1 MLISL
6 LYYVLGPRKQSSDAE
21 FKKDLLKIL
30 SEGSKTPDGVEGFLL
45 QLGDIL
51 RKLPYKNR
59 RQFQPQQIYRAKQK
73 GHFDHYN
80 YTFYLIFK

>member
-6 LYYVLGPRKQSSDAE
+6 LYCVSGPRKQSSDAE

-30 SEGSKTPDGVEGFLL
+30 SEGSKTQPDGVEGFLL

-59 RQFQPQQIYRAKQK
+59 RQFQNKIMTDALKAEEEA
-73 GHFDHYN
+73 G
-80 YTFYLIFK
+80 LL

>member
-6 LYYVLGPRKQSSDAE
+6 LYCVSGPRKQSSDAE
-21 FKKDLLKIL
+21 FKKDLLKVL

-59 RQFQPQQIYRAKQK
+59 RQFENKIMMDALQVEEEA
-73 GHFDHYN
+73 G
-80 YTFYLIFK
+80 LL